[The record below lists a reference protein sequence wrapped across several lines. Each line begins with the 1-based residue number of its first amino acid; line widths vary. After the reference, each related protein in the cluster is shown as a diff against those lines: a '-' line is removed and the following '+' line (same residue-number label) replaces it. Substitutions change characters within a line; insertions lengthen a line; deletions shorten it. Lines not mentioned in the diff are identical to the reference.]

1 MATSIEARK
10 SLREQGKKGTPS
22 AVKAEKRR
30 LESLESSDF
39 LGDTRITEP
48 GLTAQDAQRAAAF
61 QDLGVRAQKGQFAT
75 IQEEI
80 AERQRIDA
88 LFPASQQA
96 VAFQQQSLSPT
107 GQPFPVAQGRE
118 LVQQPQLSAP
128 TQAQISASTGPTQ
141 FSTGDPVLDDFLNNT
156 YLPMIEL
163 ELSGDPTAFLNS
175 EVFKNI
181 SERVGATFGP
191 IFEAAKGQIEQDFGL
206 AQESLGLTR
215 EQQIADVARTRK
227 DIDTSRG
234 RIGEDVAE
242 IRQREARNFQTAV
255 QESAA
260 AFASAGRAFGGGRI
274 RAERELTK
282 KSAEKIRD
290 VERQS
295 GRQLQDLTQQES
307 RIGEQLGFAERGLG
321 LQERQLDIGRGR
333 ELQELTGERT
343 LQEAQERARLRQLG
357 ADILRNPE
365 FFPRSLT

>member
-75 IQEEI
+75 IQDEI

-96 VAFQQQSLSPT
+96 VAFQQQGLSPV

-118 LVQQPQLSAP
+118 LAIPQQPQPSAP
-128 TQAQISASTGPTQ
+128 QQPQPSASTPSTGPTQ
-141 FSTGDPVLDDFLNNT
+141 FSTGDPVLDDFLNKT
-156 YLPMIEL
+156 YLPLIEL
-163 ELSGDPTAFLNS
+163 ELSGDPTAFFNS

-191 IFEAAKGQIEQDFGL
+191 IFEAARGRIEEDFKLQQD
-206 AQESLGLTR
+206 SLGISR
-215 EQQIADVARTRK
+215 ERQLAEVRQGRE
-227 DIDTSRG
+227 DISTSRG
-234 RIGEDVAE
+234 R
-242 IRQREARNFQTAV
+242 T
-255 QESAA
+255 
-260 AFASAGRAFGGGRI
+260 
-274 RAERELTK
+274 
-282 KSAEKIRD
+282 
-290 VERQS
+290 
-295 GRQLQDLTQQES
+295 
-307 RIGEQLGFAERGLG
+307 
-321 LQERQLDIGRGR
+321 
-333 ELQELTGERT
+333 
-343 LQEAQERARLRQLG
+343 
-357 ADILRNPE
+357 
-365 FFPRSLT
+365 